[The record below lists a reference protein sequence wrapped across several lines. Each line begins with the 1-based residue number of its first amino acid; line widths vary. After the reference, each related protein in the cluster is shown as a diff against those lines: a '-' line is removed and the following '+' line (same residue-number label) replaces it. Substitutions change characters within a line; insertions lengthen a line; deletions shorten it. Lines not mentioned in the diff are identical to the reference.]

1 MKKYAIDTCALI
13 DAAKHYNM
21 KIKRFDFV
29 WTTFNEMIE
38 NGTLVS
44 TIEVSDELKDDDLLE
59 WSKQHEKLFIPLTEQ
74 IQEETTKILKDYP
87 TLIKLKSMGNSN
99 ADPFL
104 IATAKTENATI
115 VTNEKL
121 GDEKSSDYH
130 IPNVCKKYNIPF
142 LSLEEFF
149 VEVFNE

>member
-38 NGTLVS
+38 KGSLVS
-44 TIEVSDELKDDDLLE
+44 SIEVLDEIKDDDLLE
-59 WSKQHEKLFIPLTEQ
+59 WSNQHDTLFVPLTDR
-74 IQEETTKILKDYP
+74 IQQETANILKDYP
-87 TLIKLKSMGNSN
+87 TLIKLKSTANSN

-104 IATAKTENATI
+104 IATAKVEDAII
-115 VTNEKL
+115 VSNEKL
-121 GDEKSSDYH
+121 GDEKTNDYH
-130 IPNVCKKYNIPF
+130 IPNVCKKYNIPCITLDELF
-142 LSLEEFF
+142 FELFEE
-149 VEVFNE
+149 